1 MLNFDFGDPVRHR
14 LTPEELKKRKE
25 DEERQI
31 RHFWEGQEMIRKLGA
46 KLKAEEEAS
55 GKNEE

>member
-14 LTPEELKKRKE
+14 LTPEQLKKRKE

-31 RHFWEGQEMIRKLGA
+31 RQFWEGQEIIRKLGA
-46 KLKAEEEAS
+46 ELKAEDEAS

>member
-25 DEERQI
+25 DEERLI
-31 RHFWEGQEMIRKLGA
+31 RHFWEGQEMVKKLGA

>member
-14 LTPEELKKRKE
+14 LTPEQLKKRKE
-25 DEERQI
+25 DEERLI
-31 RHFWEGQEMIRKLGA
+31 RQFWEGQEMIRKLGA
-46 KLKAEEEAS
+46 KLKAEKEGS

>member
-14 LTPEELKKRKE
+14 LTPERLKKRKE
-25 DEERQI
+25 EEEQRI

-46 KLKAEEEAS
+46 ELKAEKEAS
-55 GKNEE
+55 GKNDD

>member
-31 RHFWEGQEMIRKLGA
+31 KQFWEGQEIIRKLGA
-46 KLKAEEEAS
+46 ELKAEKEAA

>member
-14 LTPEELKKRKE
+14 LTPEQLTKRKE
-25 DEERQI
+25 DEERLI
-31 RHFWEGQEMIRKLGA
+31 RQFWEGQEMVRKLGA
-46 KLKAEEEAS
+46 KLKAEKEAS